1 MLNEKEYKVMK
12 RIYLIFISLGIVMLS
27 ACSTGD
33 SSSSGGNDNSS
44 GSKLLMSG
52 TLDDTRVIETDAGAG
67 VNTSSMTTSW
77 AKTDEMVVVYNAGTS
92 ASPSY
97 NNATFKTTSG
107 ANGFFQST
115 GSFTQAQINGYINNP
130 AIAMNTTNAT
140 TDTITTT
147 QSSTSYK
154 LASTVTLLGSQD
166 GTLGNVSH
174 YDLIYASSTS
184 NGVSQKPFDFKH
196 AMCVIRIDICNLPV
210 AATYVKSATIT
221 YTPTG
226 STPQI
231 LATSASY
238 TYDGTTLTNGSV
250 ASATSITMTCP
261 TGGSGVAAVNQV
273 GVSNGK
279 ASIYLVVPG
288 STTANAYSGKLAI
301 SITDNNNITSG
312 GSNVLLSNKTL
323 NPGSLYA
330 KTVAM
335 IRPGMYYFSDGTW
348 GILAENPSKTPIAVI
363 FYTTPS
369 TIDYGLGRTHGYAMA
384 LKNSATKVNWGPRG
398 TETPLSNSF
407 DPNYTLLIT
416 DMDGYTN
423 TKKIKDT
430 YGPLSASNY
439 PAFYYAL
446 NYPVAAPSTSSGWY
460 LPSSGQWYWI
470 AIALTNLY
478 NGGDYTSHGTVTTT
492 NSYDGSGT
500 AYQWTRATTSPSTAT
515 YINNYLSPVGGDLFV
530 TTSGADFWLWDSTE
544 STKYSGGA
552 FEMKSATYTL
562 LHRLVKDTGS
572 SSAYGGYVRPVIAF

>member
-1 MLNEKEYKVMK
+1 MK
-12 RIYLIFISLGIVMLS
+12 RIYLIFISLAVVMLS

-44 GSKLLMSG
+44 GSKLSMIG
-52 TLDDTRVIETDAGAG
+52 TLDKTRVIETDAGAG

-77 AKTDEMVVVYNAGTS
+77 ANTDEMVVVYNAGTS
-92 ASPSY
+92 ASPVY

-140 TDTITTT
+140 SNDTINTT
-147 QSSTSYK
+147 QSTTSYK
-154 LASTVTLLGSQD
+154 LASTVSYLGSQN

-184 NGVSQKPFDFKH
+184 NGVSQKPFRFKH
-196 AMCVIRIDICNLPV
+196 AMCVIRIDVCNLPV

-221 YTPTG
+221 YTPSG
-226 STPQI
+226 STPQL

-238 TYDGTTLTNGSV
+238 TYNGTTLTTGSV
-250 ASATSITMTCP
+250 VTATSITMNCP
-261 TGGSGVAAVNQV
+261 TGGSGVAAANQV
-273 GVSNGK
+273 KVSNGN

-288 STTANAYSGKLAI
+288 STLANAYSGTLAI
-301 SITDNNNITSG
+301 SVTDNNNSISG
-312 GSNVLLSNKTL
+312 GKNVLLSSKTL

-330 KTVAM
+330 KAIAM
-335 IRPGMYYFSDGTW
+335 LANGMYYFSDGTW

-363 FYTTPS
+363 FYTIPS
-369 TIDYGLGRTHGYAMA
+369 TTDQGHGWTHGYAMA
-384 LKNSATKVNWGPRG
+384 LKNAATKVNWGPIN
-398 TETPLSNSF
+398 TNTSLPNSF
-407 DPNYTLLIT
+407 DPNYTLLIS

-423 TKKIKDT
+423 TQTIKNN
-430 YGPLSASNY
+430 YAPSASNY

-446 NYPVAAPSTSSGWY
+446 NYPVAKPSTNNSGWY

-470 AIALTNLY
+470 GISLTKLY
-478 NGGDYTSHGTVTTT
+478 NGGDYLSHSVITTT
-492 NSYDGSGT
+492 NIYDGSGS

-515 YINNYLSPVGGDLFV
+515 YINNYLSAVSGSDLFV
-530 TTSGADFWLWDSTE
+530 TASGADFWLWDSTE
-544 STKYSGGA
+544 STKDSGGA
-552 FEMKSATYTL
+552 FEMKSPTYTL
-562 LHRLVKDTGS
+562 LHRLVKNTGTTS
-572 SSAYGGYVRPVIAF
+572 TYGGYVRPVIAF